1 MAPQTQSRYTRYR
14 KPRKHDRTRKRHY
27 PKTVRGHRHTT
38 AGKIFPLLHIKR
50 PNQLHHVEKYLNEG
64 PMTMMIVVT
73 DWCIHCQNLK
83 PHIEEAAANPLRN
96 IQMMTVDGDML
107 TNFNHTVK
115 RFNHSAPPIHVD
127 GYPSVVLLGPKGKKI
142 TDLPPTGK
150 AVNYAASN
158 VAGIA
163 ADAGLIAANSLV
175 NPPMNKK
182 LSDIESI
189 KVDAE
194 PVRSNSL
201 INRPKKPNGMP
212 EEVTEEVTEEIV
224 ENTRISPLTNP
235 VQTSDYKP
243 VSFEHSTESMDDAL
257 DVGVSPTFST
267 NKNPGR
273 PSNGIMIESIPK
285 NAISPKTSVTT
296 SMNSRMDNDNS
307 MSEISGMDARVAKE
321 ITSLESVPAS
331 PSVSALPVLGSDI
344 RTRQTVRG
352 GTIIGGGRGGGLY
365 SIMSQTAY
373 RLAPAAVLL
382 ATASAV
388 MKKKTRS
395 KGFRPIKKRGT
406 KKRS

>member
-1 MAPQTQSRYTRYR
+1 
-14 KPRKHDRTRKRHY
+14 
-27 PKTVRGHRHTT
+27 
-38 AGKIFPLLHIKR
+38 
-50 PNQLHHVEKYLNEG
+50 
-64 PMTMMIVVT
+64 MMIVVT

-107 TNFNHTVK
+107 TNFNHTVR
-115 RFNHSAPPIHVD
+115 RFNHSAPPIQVD
-127 GYPSVVLLGPKGKKI
+127 GYPTVVLLGPKGKKI

-150 AVNYAASN
+150 AVNYAAAN

-175 NPPMNKK
+175 N
-182 LSDIESI
+182 S
-189 KVDAE
+189 
-194 PVRSNSL
+194 
-201 INRPKKPNGMP
+201 PKKPNSMP
-212 EEVTEEVTEEIV
+212 EEVGEEAADDVAEEVTDDVAEEVTEEII
-224 ENTRISPLTNP
+224 ENTPISPPTNT
-235 VQTSDYKP
+235 VQTSNYKP
-243 VSFEHSTESMDDAL
+243 VSFEHSTESMGDAL

-285 NAISPKTSVTT
+285 NAISPKKSVTT
-296 SMNSRMDNDNS
+296 SMNSGMDKDNS

-321 ITSLESVPAS
+321 ITSLESIPAS
-331 PSVSALPVLGSDI
+331 PVLGSDI
-344 RTRQTVRG
+344 RKKLRG

-382 ATASAV
+382 ATAAAV

-406 KKRS
+406 KKRR